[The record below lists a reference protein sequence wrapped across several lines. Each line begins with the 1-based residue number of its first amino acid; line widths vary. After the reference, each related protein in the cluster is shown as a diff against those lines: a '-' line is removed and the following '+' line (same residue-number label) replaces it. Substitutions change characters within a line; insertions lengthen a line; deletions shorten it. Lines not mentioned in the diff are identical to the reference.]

1 MLDLILKLSPL
12 PSSRKVTK
20 RFPDLPIKPKIED
33 LAPKEL
39 VVSENFMEL
48 KKVKERR
55 LASLHVL

>member
-1 MLDLILKLSPL
+1 VI
-12 PSSRKVTK
+12 K